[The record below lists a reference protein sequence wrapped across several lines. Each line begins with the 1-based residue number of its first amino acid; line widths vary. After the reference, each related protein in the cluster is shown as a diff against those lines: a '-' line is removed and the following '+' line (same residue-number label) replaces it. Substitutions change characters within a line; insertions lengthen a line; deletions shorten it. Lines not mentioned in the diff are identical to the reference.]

1 MKLTIRSV
9 KLDTELDRFEINQRF
24 SVNER
29 RKLAPTLEN
38 HTGSWR
44 LFNGLAEQS
53 NRVQFNLVSTS
64 KSIFSLPSYKLE
76 R

>member
-44 LFNGLAEQS
+44 LFNVSVGQS
-53 NRVQFNLVSTS
+53 RSV
-64 KSIFSLPSYKLE
+64 
-76 R
+76 